1 MASIKNQH
9 PAKSLFESASEYRVF
24 EKNGEISLCKPR
36 DERTMQT
43 TRVNYFVQN
52 VLVAPLNLLNSL
64 NIIPDYFQKKIAVV
78 YY

>member
-1 MASIKNQH
+1 
-9 PAKSLFESASEYRVF
+9 
-24 EKNGEISLCKPR
+24 
-36 DERTMQT
+36 MQT